1 MPEDVFRIVVAAAVA
16 MATLAFVV
24 QAGVVIA
31 LYRGAKKTQEKI
43 TQFIGEAQPILAKAG
58 PLIEDARPILARIE
72 PTIDRIVLVIDR
84 IGPAVDKVG
93 PALEKIGPVA
103 NKIGQV
109 VDNVNR
115 VISNSNRILE
125 ENRPRIAEISIETA
139 AMAKSGREQVERLG
153 ALLHDAGERA
163 QTRLEQIDQT
173 VENTV
178 EQIEHVGDSV
188 KRAVLRP
195 VKEVNG
201 LAAGISA
208 AVSTLVHGS
217 RKSSV
222 DSATQDE
229 EMFI

>member
-1 MPEDVFRIVVAAAVA
+1 MTEDVFRIVVAAAVA
-16 MATLAFVV
+16 LAALAFVV

-31 LYRGAKKTQEKI
+31 VYRGSRKTQEKVN
-43 TQFIGEAQPILAKAG
+43 QFIGQAEPILAKIG
-58 PLIEDARPILARIE
+58 PLIEDAIPILARIA
-72 PTIDRIVLVIDR
+72 PTIDRIVLVIDK

-93 PALEKIGPVA
+93 PAFEKMGPVA
-103 NKIGQV
+103 DKIGLMVDDVGRV
-109 VDNVNR
+109 VR
-115 VISNSNRILE
+115 TSNRILDE
-125 ENRPRIAEISIETA
+125 SRPRVAEITAETA

-153 ALLHDAGERA
+153 ALLHDAGQRA

-178 EQIEHVGDSV
+178 EQIEHVGESL
-188 KRAVLRP
+188 KRAALRP

-201 LAAGISA
+201 LAAGFSA

-217 RKSSV
+217 RRSSV

>member
-1 MPEDVFRIVVAAAVA
+1 MPEDVFRMVVAAAVA
-16 MATLAFVV
+16 LAALAFVV

-31 LYRGAKKTQEKI
+31 FYRGARKTQQKVS
-43 TQFIGEAQPILAKAG
+43 QFIGEAEPVLAKVG
-58 PLIEDARPILARIE
+58 PLLESAGPILARVE
-72 PTIDRIVLVIDR
+72 PTIDRLVLVIDK

-93 PALEKIGPVA
+93 PAFEKMGPVA
-103 NKIGQV
+103 DKISLV
-109 VDNVNR
+109 VDTVNR
-115 VISNSNRILE
+115 VIGTSNRILE
-125 ENRPRIAEISIETA
+125 DSRPRIAEITSETA

-153 ALLHDAGERA
+153 SLLHDAGERA
-163 QTRLEQIDQT
+163 QNRLEQIDRA
-173 VENTV
+173 VESTV
-178 EQIEHVGDSV
+178 EQIEHAGDTMKRSV
-188 KRAVLRP
+188 MRP